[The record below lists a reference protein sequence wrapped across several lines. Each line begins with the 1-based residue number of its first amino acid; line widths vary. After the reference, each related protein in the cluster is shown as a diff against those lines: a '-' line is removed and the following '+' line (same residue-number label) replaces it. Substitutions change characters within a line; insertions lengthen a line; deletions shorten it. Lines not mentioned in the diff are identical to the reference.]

1 MDLHCGPKGEQ
12 QDERMIAAYISL
24 VVNAFLTG
32 LVGWLLKK
40 VTTTFDEQTNKIAEE
55 KQHQEE
61 ERRIM
66 QGVLLAIMKDSLY
79 ERCFRA
85 LSAGK
90 ITLKEKENIDS
101 LHEQYNILGGNHNGD
116 KLYERVERL
125 KIIPDD

>member
-1 MDLHCGPKGEQ
+1 MDLHCRPEGDRQG
-12 QDERMIAAYISL
+12 DRMIAAYISL
-24 VVNAFLTG
+24 IVNAFLTG
-32 LVGWLLKK
+32 LVGWLLRK
-40 VTTTFDEQTNKIAEE
+40 VTTAFDEQTEKIAEE
-55 KQHQEE
+55 KHKQEE
-61 ERRIM
+61 ERRVM

-125 KIIPDD
+125 KIMPDD

>member
-1 MDLHCGPKGEQ
+1 
-12 QDERMIAAYISL
+12 MIATYISL
-24 VVNAFLTG
+24 IINAFLTG

-40 VTTTFDEQTNKIAEE
+40 VTAAFDEQSEKISEQ
-55 KQHQEE
+55 KKHQEE
-61 ERRIM
+61 EHRVM

-85 LSAGK
+85 LNAGK

-125 KIIPDD
+125 KIMPDD